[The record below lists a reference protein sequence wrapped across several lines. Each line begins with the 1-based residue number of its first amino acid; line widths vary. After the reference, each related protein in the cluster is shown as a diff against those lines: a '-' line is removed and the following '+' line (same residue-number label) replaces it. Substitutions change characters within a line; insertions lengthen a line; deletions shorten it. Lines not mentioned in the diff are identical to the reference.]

1 MTEAGD
7 AVSITFFRVNCDAL
21 LLLFDRRKIQL
32 DASFVIED
40 KALLPFGCLILKR
53 ESVEKS

>member
-1 MTEAGD
+1 MTEEGD
-7 AVSITFFRVNCDAL
+7 AISITFFRVKCDAL
-21 LLLFDRRKIQL
+21 LLLFDHRKIQL

-40 KALLPFGCLILKR
+40 KALLLFGCVIFKR